1 MHSVA
6 IDNFEHAKFW
16 LGNYG
21 EFTLK
26 DPFIAAVLG
35 RLFFAFVSAVLK
47 FCSDFTPPH
56 MLPSVAFRSAAPTP
70 RFHPFA
76 RSGFLEGEISRLS
89 RTPWRAS
96 ARRRFRGRSPAR
108 AASRA

>member
-6 IDNFEHAKFW
+6 VDNFKYAKFW

-26 DPFIAAVLG
+26 DPFIATVPG
-35 RLFFAFVSAVLK
+35 RLFLLPYLGFLNFVRIL
-47 FCSDFTPPH
+47 CRRTYP
-56 MLPSVAFRSAAPTP
+56 LSVSFRYTAPTP
-70 RFHPFA
+70 RFPPFA

-89 RTPWRAS
+89 RIPWRAS
-96 ARRRFRGRSPAR
+96 ARCRFRGQSLAR